1 MGSPPRMRGK
11 GHRIPLRHPLQGITP
26 AYAGKSSACRRTL
39 SAGWDHPRICGE
51 KAEMGGF
58 IPRFSGSPPRMRGKV
73 LPDRGRVLGVGI
85 TPAYA
90 GKSFPTS
97 MFRSV
102 GRDHPRIC
110 GEKIV
115 VSRTWCSRSGLPPRM
130 WGKVS
135 SIRDDLARV
144 GITPAY
150 AGKSSSPRL
159 IALLIWDH
167 PRVCGEKVSPRLSS
181 SPRMG
186 SPPRMRGKAV
196 RNETGTSWQGITPA
210 YAGKSLLLR
219 QQFFSRWDHPRVCGE
234 KFSAHSARRYRTGSP
249 PRMRGKATRP
259 HAKPRPSRITP
270 AYAGKRRHVQYRP
283 SGNKDHPRVCGEKW
297 KDVPKEIKLKGSPPR
312 MRGKVRL

>member
-1 MGSPPRMRGK
+1 MRGKVTGLFFYQFPVGITPAYAGKSKNTCTSVVFDQDHPRVCGEKVPAIRRFAQIMGSPPRMRGK

-110 GEKIV
+110 GEKLFATV
-115 VSRTWCSRSGLPPRM
+115 DCPPYLGSPPRM
-130 WGKVS
+130 RGKGVS
-135 SIRDDLARV
+135 QTFKLAKD

-150 AGKSSSPRL
+150 AGKSQTSLFTPIFSR
-159 IALLIWDH
+159 DH
-167 PRVCGEKVSPRLSS
+167 PRVCGEKNKFHPSVFGCI
-181 SPRMG
+181 G
-186 SPPRMRGKAV
+186 SPPRMRGKAFS
-196 RNETGTSWQGITPA
+196 ELASSIGKGITPA
-210 YAGKSLLLR
+210 YAGKSYK
-219 QQFFSRWDHPRVCGE
+219 HP
-234 KFSAHSARRYRTGSP
+234 
-249 PRMRGKATRP
+249 
-259 HAKPRPSRITP
+259 
-270 AYAGKRRHVQYRP
+270 AG
-283 SGNKDHPRVCGEKW
+283 
-297 KDVPKEIKLKGSPPR
+297 
-312 MRGKVRL
+312 

>member
-1 MGSPPRMRGK
+1 MRGK
-11 GHRIPLRHPLQGITP
+11 GACNQAVCPDNGITP
-26 AYAGKSSACRRTL
+26 AYAGKRAPYTPTSSTPR
-39 SAGWDHPRICGE
+39 DHPRVCGE
-51 KAEMGGF
+51 KFGLPSHTF
-58 IPRFSGSPPRMRGKV
+58 RWVGSPPRMRGKV

-167 PRVCGEKVSPRLSS
+167 PRICGEKYPTAVLDSPYRGSPR
-181 SPRMG
+181 
-186 SPPRMRGKAV
+186 
-196 RNETGTSWQGITPA
+196 I
-210 YAGKSLLLR
+210 
-219 QQFFSRWDHPRVCGE
+219 CGE
-234 KFSAHSARRYRTGSP
+234 KA
-249 PRMRGKATRP
+249 
-259 HAKPRPSRITP
+259 
-270 AYAGKRRHVQYRP
+270 
-283 SGNKDHPRVCGEKW
+283 
-297 KDVPKEIKLKGSPPR
+297 
-312 MRGKVRL
+312 

>member
-1 MGSPPRMRGK
+1 MRGKVTGLFFYQVPVGITPAYAGKSKNTCTSVVFDQDHPRVCGEKVPAIRRFAQIMGSPPRMRGK

-186 SPPRMRGKAV
+186 SPPRMRGKV
-196 RNETGTSWQGITPA
+196 SSCRMPSSSHRITPA
-210 YAGKSLLLR
+210 YAGKS
-219 QQFFSRWDHPRVCGE
+219 C
-234 KFSAHSARRYRTGSP
+234 A
-249 PRMRGKATRP
+249 
-259 HAKPRPSRITP
+259 
-270 AYAGKRRHVQYRP
+270 
-283 SGNKDHPRVCGEKW
+283 
-297 KDVPKEIKLKGSPPR
+297 
-312 MRGKVRL
+312 

>member
-1 MGSPPRMRGK
+1 MSTDGQRVPISGSPPHMRGKVTGLFFYQFPVGITPAYAGKSKNTCTSVVFDQDHPRVCGEKVPAIRRFAQIMGSPPRMRGK

-167 PRVCGEKVSPRLSS
+167 PRVCGEKN
-181 SPRMG
+181 
-186 SPPRMRGKAV
+186 K
-196 RNETGTSWQGITPA
+196 
-210 YAGKSLLLR
+210 
-219 QQFFSRWDHPRVCGE
+219 FHPSVFGC
-234 KFSAHSARRYRTGSP
+234 
-249 PRMRGKATRP
+249 
-259 HAKPRPSRITP
+259 I
-270 AYAGKRRHVQYRP
+270 
-283 SGNKDHPRVCGEKW
+283 
-297 KDVPKEIKLKGSPPR
+297 GSPPR
-312 MRGKVRL
+312 MRGKVSSCRMPSSSHRITPAYAGKSCA

>member
-1 MGSPPRMRGK
+1 MHNISYKSALARRACRYSDAQPPRKTDGVLLESELPPRMRGK
-11 GHRIPLRHPLQGITP
+11 GLNPPRYSGICRITPAYAGKSMPVNPKKDKRVGSPPHMRGKVATGRQTVCRCGITP
-26 AYAGKSSACRRTL
+26 AYAGKRGLRKRGSRNPA
-39 SAGWDHPRICGE
+39 DHPRICGE

-167 PRVCGEKVSPRLSS
+167 PRVCGEKFRAYAKIWNEW
-181 SPRMG
+181 G
-186 SPPRMRGKAV
+186 SPPRMRGKV
-196 RNETGTSWQGITPA
+196 IPCLL
-210 YAGKSLLLR
+210 SLN
-219 QQFFSRWDHPRVCGE
+219 HE
-234 KFSAHSARRYRTGSP
+234 
-249 PRMRGKATRP
+249 
-259 HAKPRPSRITP
+259 RITP
-270 AYAGKRRHVQYRP
+270 AYAGKR
-283 SGNKDHPRVCGEKW
+283 
-297 KDVPKEIKLKGSPPR
+297 I
-312 MRGKVRL
+312 

>member
-150 AGKSSSPRL
+150 AGKSIRQLFL
-159 IALLIWDH
+159 IVLIGDH
-167 PRVCGEKVSPRLSS
+167 
-181 SPRMG
+181 
-186 SPPRMRGKAV
+186 
-196 RNETGTSWQGITPA
+196 PA
-210 YAGKSLLLR
+210 YAGKRHDELGRRLEG
-219 QQFFSRWDHPRVCGE
+219 QDHPRVCGE
-234 KFSAHSARRYRTGSP
+234 KFR
-249 PRMRGKATRP
+249 
-259 HAKPRPSRITP
+259 
-270 AYAGKRRHVQYRP
+270 AYAKIW
-283 SGNKDHPRVCGEKW
+283 NEW
-297 KDVPKEIKLKGSPPR
+297 GSPPR
-312 MRGKVRL
+312 MRGKVIPCLLSLNHERITPAYAGKSDVSSVFVHALGDHPRVCGEKRCCLFSCFRRSGSPPRMRGKD

>member
-39 SAGWDHPRICGE
+39 SAGWDHPRIRGE

-167 PRVCGEKVSPRLSS
+167 PRICGEKYPTAVLDSPYRGSPR
-181 SPRMG
+181 
-186 SPPRMRGKAV
+186 
-196 RNETGTSWQGITPA
+196 I
-210 YAGKSLLLR
+210 
-219 QQFFSRWDHPRVCGE
+219 CGE
-234 KFSAHSARRYRTGSP
+234 KA
-249 PRMRGKATRP
+249 
-259 HAKPRPSRITP
+259 
-270 AYAGKRRHVQYRP
+270 
-283 SGNKDHPRVCGEKW
+283 
-297 KDVPKEIKLKGSPPR
+297 
-312 MRGKVRL
+312 

>member
-1 MGSPPRMRGK
+1 MSTDGQRVPISGSPPHMRGK
-11 GHRIPLRHPLQGITP
+11 VTGLFFYQVPVGITP
-26 AYAGKSSACRRTL
+26 AYAGKSKNTCTSVVFDQ
-39 SAGWDHPRICGE
+39 DHPRVCGE
-51 KAEMGGF
+51 KFGLPSHTF
-58 IPRFSGSPPRMRGKV
+58 RFSGSPPRMRGKV

-115 VSRTWCSRSGLPPRM
+115 VSRTWCSRSGSPPRM

-167 PRVCGEKVSPRLSS
+167 PRICGEKYPTAVLDSPYRGSPR
-181 SPRMG
+181 
-186 SPPRMRGKAV
+186 
-196 RNETGTSWQGITPA
+196 I
-210 YAGKSLLLR
+210 
-219 QQFFSRWDHPRVCGE
+219 CGE
-234 KFSAHSARRYRTGSP
+234 KA
-249 PRMRGKATRP
+249 
-259 HAKPRPSRITP
+259 
-270 AYAGKRRHVQYRP
+270 
-283 SGNKDHPRVCGEKW
+283 
-297 KDVPKEIKLKGSPPR
+297 
-312 MRGKVRL
+312 

>member
-1 MGSPPRMRGK
+1 
-11 GHRIPLRHPLQGITP
+11 
-26 AYAGKSSACRRTL
+26 
-39 SAGWDHPRICGE
+39 
-51 KAEMGGF
+51 MGGF

-186 SPPRMRGKAV
+186 SPPRMRGKV
-196 RNETGTSWQGITPA
+196 SSCRMPSSSHRITPA
-210 YAGKSLLLR
+210 YAGKS
-219 QQFFSRWDHPRVCGE
+219 C
-234 KFSAHSARRYRTGSP
+234 A
-249 PRMRGKATRP
+249 
-259 HAKPRPSRITP
+259 
-270 AYAGKRRHVQYRP
+270 
-283 SGNKDHPRVCGEKW
+283 
-297 KDVPKEIKLKGSPPR
+297 
-312 MRGKVRL
+312 